1 VSLECFHSHVP
12 PDLMALLKGKDVLVG
27 VIDVASD
34 EVETPEQVADTIGRA
49 LQFVPRE
56 HLIACTNCGMA
67 PMDRE
72 VALRKLEAL
81 AQGAELARRRFGG

>member
-1 VSLECFHSHVP
+1 MSLECYHSHVP
-12 PDLMALLKGKDVLVG
+12 PHLMALLKGKDVLVG

-34 EVETPEQVADTIGRA
+34 EIETPEQVADTIGVA

-56 HLIACTNCGMA
+56 HLLACTNCGMA

-72 VALRKLEAL
+72 VARKKLEAISK
-81 AQGAELARRRFGG
+81 GAELARQRWG